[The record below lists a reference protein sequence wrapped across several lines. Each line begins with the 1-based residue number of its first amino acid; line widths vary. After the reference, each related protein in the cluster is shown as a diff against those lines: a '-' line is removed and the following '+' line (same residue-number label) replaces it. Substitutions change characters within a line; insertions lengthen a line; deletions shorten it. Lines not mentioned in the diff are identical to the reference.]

1 VQLVFFSLRCRAMF
15 TTLVAMWCQSLLSS
29 ESLVSSIGLKQVKKT
44 KKVRQ
49 TSGVQV
55 VVPYVKGLTEAVSR
69 IFNKFG
75 AGVASKPHRTIR
87 NELVH
92 PKDKV

>member
-1 VQLVFFSLRCRAMF
+1 MDLVEKQQRARD
-15 TTLVAMWCQSLLSS
+15 V
-29 ESLVSSIGLKQVKKT
+29 KQVKQT
-44 KKVRQ
+44 KKARQ

-75 AGVASKPHRTIR
+75 ASVASKPLRTICS
-87 NELVH
+87 ELVH
-92 PKDKV
+92 PKDNMQF